1 MIKSRQNS
9 LIIDDAVQGGYATG
23 AYKWENKQTIMNHSL
38 QWQDADN
45 GACSISDLAF
55 YIA

>member
-1 MIKSRQNS
+1 MIKSQQNS